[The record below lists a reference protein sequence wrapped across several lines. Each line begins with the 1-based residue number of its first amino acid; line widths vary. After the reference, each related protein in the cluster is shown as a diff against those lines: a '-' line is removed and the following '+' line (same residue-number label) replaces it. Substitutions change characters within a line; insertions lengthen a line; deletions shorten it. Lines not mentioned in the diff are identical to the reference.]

1 MEAGK
6 LRHRVAIKKLT
17 VTQDSTTG
25 EMTEGWTT
33 FDTVWA
39 AIEPLS
45 VKEFIAAAAT
55 QSQVTARIT
64 IRYRTGILPSMRID
78 HGGKLYNILGVLSDK
93 ESGMDYL
100 TLPCSEVVE

>member
-6 LRHRVAIKKLT
+6 LRHRVTLKKLT

-25 EMTEGWTT
+25 EMTESWTT
-33 FDTVWA
+33 FAAVWA
-39 AIEPLS
+39 SVEPLS

-55 QSQVTARIT
+55 QSQVSARIT
-64 IRYRTGILPSMRID
+64 VRYQSGVLPSMRID

-93 ESGMDYL
+93 ESGQEYL